1 MDIYEISNKV
11 SYVGVDDHTTT
22 LFEGLWTLPKG
33 ASYNSYLVD
42 GGDKVALIDTVDASC
57 FATLLAN
64 IKARIG
70 DRGLDYLVVNH
81 MEPDHSGSI
90 SLIKAYYPGIEIVG
104 NAKTAQMIKGFY
116 GIDSGIKVVADGE
129 TLPLG
134 DTSLS
139 FHFTPM
145 LHWPETMMTFLADD
159 GILFSGDAFGC
170 FGALNGALLD
180 TQLDLDGYYDEMTR
194 YYACIVAKYG
204 IPVKNAAKKLSA
216 LSIKAICPTHG
227 PVWTKYA
234 GQTIERYMQL
244 ANWDTKPGVVIA
256 YGSMHGST
264 QQMAQ
269 AMAHNLAEAGVG
281 PVVMHNL
288 CTADMSVVL
297 RDICTYGTLVLGSPT
312 YNAAIFPPVAALI
325 EALKNRGMQRH
336 TVGCFGCYTWSPG
349 VSKKLAAAFEDT
361 KNEVLEPF
369 EFQYAPHSAAAMAAC
384 QKMCTEIKQA
394 MQQ

>member
-1 MDIYEISNKV
+1 MDIYKISDKV

-22 LFEGLWTLPKG
+22 LFEGLWALPNG

-42 GGDKVALIDTVDASC
+42 GGDKVALIDTVDAGS
-57 FATLLAN
+57 FASFLTN

-70 DRGLDYLVVNH
+70 DRGIDYMVVNH

-90 SLIKAYYPGIEIVG
+90 SLIRAHYPSIEIVG
-104 NAKTAQMIKGFY
+104 NAKTAQMLKGFY
-116 GIDSGIKVVADGE
+116 GIDSGVKVVADGD

-134 DTSLS
+134 GTSLS
-139 FHFTPM
+139 FHLTPM
-145 LHWPETMMTFLADD
+145 LHWPETMMTFEGSD

-170 FGALNGALLD
+170 FGALNGALFD
-180 TQLDLDGYYDEMTR
+180 TQLCLDGYWNEMTR

-204 IPVKNAAKKLSA
+204 IPVRNAAKKLSS
-216 LSIKAICPTHG
+216 LNIKAICPTHG

-256 YGSMHGST
+256 YGSMHGCT

-269 AMAHNLAEAGVG
+269 AMAHELAKEGVG

-288 CTADMSVVL
+288 CTADKSAVL
-297 RDICTYGTLVLGSPT
+297 RDICTYGTLILGSPT

-325 EALKNRGMQRH
+325 EALQNRAMQRH
-336 TVGCFGCYTWSPG
+336 TIGCFGCYTWSPG
-349 VSKKLAAAFEDT
+349 VSKKMAAAFDGA

-369 EFQYAPHSAAAMAAC
+369 EFQYAPHSTAAKEAC
-384 QKMCTEIKQA
+384 QKMCAEIKRA
-394 MQQ
+394 MQS

>member
-1 MDIYEISNKV
+1 MDIYKISDKV

-33 ASYNSYLVD
+33 ASYNSYIVD
-42 GGDKVALIDTVDASC
+42 GVDKVALIDTVDAGS
-57 FATLLAN
+57 FDAFLAN

-70 DRGLDYLVVNH
+70 NRAIDYLVVNH

-90 SLIKAYYPGIEIVG
+90 NFIKAYYPNIEIVG
-104 NAKTAQMIKGFY
+104 NAKTAQMLKGFY
-116 GIDSGIKVVADGE
+116 GIDSGVKVVADGD

-134 DTSLS
+134 RTSLS
-139 FHFTPM
+139 FHLTPM
-145 LHWPETMMTFLADD
+145 LHWPETMMTFEGDD

-180 TQLDLDGYYDEMTR
+180 TQLNPDDYSDEMTR
-194 YYACIVAKYG
+194 YYACIVARYG
-204 IPVKNAAKKLSA
+204 IPVKNAAKKLSG

-227 PVWTKYA
+227 PVWTKHA
-234 GQTIERYMQL
+234 GQTMERYMQL

-256 YGSMHGST
+256 YGSMHGNT

-269 AMAHNLAEAGVG
+269 AMAHELAKEGVG

-288 CTADMSVVL
+288 CTADKSVVL
-297 RDICTYGTLVLGSPT
+297 RDICTYDTLILGSPT

-325 EALKNRGMQRH
+325 EALKNRAMQRH
-336 TVGCFGCYTWSPG
+336 TIGCFGCYTWSPG
-349 VSKKLAAAFEDT
+349 VSKKMAAAFEGT

-369 EFQYAPHSAAAMAAC
+369 DFQYAPHSAAAQEAC
-384 QKMCTEIKQA
+384 QKMCAEIKQA